1 MTNPIQIVHLYPREM
16 NIYGDHGNVL
26 TLARRLEWHGYA
38 AQVIPVN
45 RGDRLPTGTDL
56 IVGGGGQDSGQGLVV
71 CDLARLGPDLA
82 AMADAAVPMLM
93 VCGLY
98 QLFGHAFRTGSG
110 TILHGIGLLDIETVS
125 SPRRMI
131 GNVVARSDDFG
142 QIIGYENHSG
152 RTTLGPGA
160 RPLGRVDV
168 GVGNN
173 GTDGTEGARYNNLI
187 GTYLHGSLLP
197 KNPAIADHLIEIAVR
212 RRFGSAQLRT
222 LDESGTDEARRI
234 ALTRPR

>member
-1 MTNPIQIVHLYPREM
+1 MTNPIRIVHLYPREM
-16 NIYGDHGNVL
+16 NIYGDRGNVL

-82 AMADAAVPMLM
+82 AMADDAVPMLM

-110 TILHGIGLLDIETVS
+110 TILHGIGVLDIETMS

-152 RTTLGPGA
+152 RTTLGPRV

-173 GTDGTEGARYNNLI
+173 GTDGTEGARFNNLI

-197 KNPAIADHLIEIAVR
+197 KNPAIADHLIQIAVR
-212 RRFGSAQLRT
+212 RRFDSAQLRT
-222 LDESGTDEARRI
+222 LDESLSDEARRV